1 MRIIGVLIPVAMV
14 AGSVIMLGIH
24 FSQNANSTFT
34 TVGQK
39 VGSAAGGI
47 GGASTKERHHSSQE
61 VAVAFKAI
69 PQAAENVGD
78 LGGQLE
84 KAKAP
89 DQPEQKDRVDK
100 PRKIRY
106 TADMKLVVDKLDDA
120 EEALDAA
127 RNEAKGEYE
136 KAEVNRSANVV
147 RNGMWR
153 VRVPNENLNSFRK
166 AVAKLGEVER
176 DTIESEDMTAKYYD
190 LDAHITNRKA
200 EQKATREFLIE
211 IGKKDAR
218 YMEIKRELDT
228 ISDDINRKEGMFKL
242 WTNLTELTTFTIN
255 MREKQPYAP
264 TVVKDVA
271 DPPPFSERVNTSW
284 DASWAV
290 FTTFCQ
296 RIVIAAIWVAP
307 WLPIA
312 LVVLGGVWLSARRLG
327 RASTS
332 KPPVVVAVA
341 VAPAES
347 I

>member
-1 MRIIGVLIPVAMV
+1 MRIMGVLYFVLLMAAVAVM
-14 AGSVIMLGIH
+14 SIMYCG
-24 FSQNANSTFT
+24 QNANTTFT
-34 TVGQK
+34 TVGQRI
-39 VGSAAGGI
+39 GSAGAGVGD
-47 GGASTKERHHSSQE
+47 ATTEARHQSRQE
-61 VAVAFKAI
+61 AAVAFKAI
-69 PQAAENVGD
+69 PQADKNGD
-78 LGGQLE
+78 LGGQPV

-89 DQPEQKDRVDK
+89 DQPEKKDGADK
-100 PRKIRY
+100 PHKIRY
-106 TADMKLVVDKLDDA
+106 TADMKLVVEKLDDA
-120 EEALDAA
+120 EEALDAV
-127 RNEAKGEYE
+127 RKEAKGLYE

-147 RNGMWR
+147 RNGTWR

-166 AVAKLGEVER
+166 AVAKFGEVER

-200 EQKATREFLIE
+200 EQIATREFLVE

-218 YMEIKRELDT
+218 YVEVKRELDT

-271 DPPPFSERVNTSW
+271 DPPPFSERVNASW

-290 FTTFCQ
+290 FTTCCQ
-296 RIVIAAIWVAP
+296 RVLIVAIWVAP

-312 LVVLGGVWLSARRLG
+312 LIILGCLWLSAGRLRRS
-327 RASTS
+327 STS

-341 VAPAES
+341 AAPAQS
-347 I
+347 